1 MVSHPGNNLSVLL
14 EDITDSRVR
23 ALLQKFSQ
31 ITTNCSLSKP
41 VKHNVQHHIITT
53 GSPIFSKVR
62 PLPSQKLAI
71 AQKEFEQL
79 VQQGICRP
87 SNSCWSSPLHM
98 VPKPN
103 GEWRPCGDYRRLN
116 AQTVPD
122 RYPIPLIHDFAHHL
136 ANCRIFSTLDLTK
149 AYHQIPVAPE
159 DIPKTAICTPFGL
172 FEFTRMTF
180 GLCNAAQTFQRFIH
194 SVLRNLE
201 FCFVYLDDVLVASST
216 ESEHLAH
223 LECIFQR
230 LLEAGLVL
238 NVEKCKFLQQQVRFL
253 GHFISPEGIQPDPDK
268 VQAISS
274 FPRPKTVRELRRFL
288 GMLNF
293 YRRFLPKAAH
303 LQSILNA
310 YLSGPKTKD
319 TREIVWSEE
328 AICAFDKSRQQLA
341 DATLLA
347 FPLQDAPL
355 AVFVDASDNAV
366 GAALHQKVDQVWQPL
381 SFFSKQLNPAQRNY
395 STYDRELLAAYLSI
409 KYFRFSLEGRPFTVF
424 TDHKPLTF
432 ALKQKPD
439 KASPRQL
446 RHLSFISQF
455 TSDIQHV
462 SGKDNIVADAL
473 SRVSEVNIPAS
484 LDFSAIAKAQ
494 VDDAALQSLKSNPKY
509 KFRELPIFGSSLSL
523 CCEDSEK
530 GPRPYIPATFRKE
543 VFHAVHDLAHPGI
556 RTTNRLVTGKYF
568 WPSMNKDINSWARE
582 CIACQKCKVSRHVRK
597 EVGSFPRTTKR
608 FHTIHLDI
616 IGPLRDSH
624 GYKYCLTIIDRFTRW
639 PEAIPL
645 KDITAQS
652 CAEALCREWIPR
664 FGVPAVVITD
674 QGMQFESTLFSE
686 LGKLL
691 GFKRQRTTAYHPQSN
706 GMLERW
712 HRTLKAAIM
721 ARDDPSWTQVLPLV
735 LLGLRTTRREEFA
748 ASPAELVYGENPRLP
763 SDPVFDKRSGLTE
776 SGLVRLLRDNLRRI
790 KATPPTRHSSIP
802 ACSPKELD
810 TCTHVL
816 IRTDAVRKPLQPPYE
831 GPYRVLERGEHF
843 FQLEIGGHKKA
854 VSLSRLKPACAPK
867 QRRVRFVD

>member
-1 MVSHPGNNLSVLL
+1 MVSHADNNLSVLL

-23 ALLQKFSQ
+23 TLLQKFSQ
-31 ITTNCSLSKP
+31 ITTECSLSKP
-41 VKHNVQHHIITT
+41 VKHNVQPHINTT

-62 PLPSQKLAI
+62 PLPPQKLAI
-71 AQKEFEQL
+71 ARKEFEQL

-136 ANCRIFSTLDLTK
+136 ANCRIFSTLDLAK

-194 SVLRNLE
+194 SVLRNLD

-253 GHFISPEGIQPDPDK
+253 GHSISSEGIQPDPDK
-268 VQAISS
+268 VQAITS

-303 LQSILNA
+303 HQSVLNA

-328 AICAFDKSRQQLA
+328 AVRAFNKSRQQLA

-347 FPLQDAPL
+347 FPQQDAPL
-355 AVFVDASDNAV
+355 AVFVDASDIAV

-439 KASPRQL
+439 EASPRQL

-509 KFRELPIFGSSLSL
+509 KFRELPIFGSNLSL

-582 CIACQKCKVSRHVRK
+582 CIACQKCKVSRHGPCETRTVTSIASQSST
-597 EVGSFPRTTKR
+597 GSR
-608 FHTIHLDI
+608 
-616 IGPLRDSH
+616 G
-624 GYKYCLTIIDRFTRW
+624 
-639 PEAIPL
+639 
-645 KDITAQS
+645 
-652 CAEALCREWIPR
+652 
-664 FGVPAVVITD
+664 
-674 QGMQFESTLFSE
+674 
-686 LGKLL
+686 
-691 GFKRQRTTAYHPQSN
+691 
-706 GMLERW
+706 
-712 HRTLKAAIM
+712 
-721 ARDDPSWTQVLPLV
+721 
-735 LLGLRTTRREEFA
+735 GLRQY
-748 ASPAELVYGENPRLP
+748 L
-763 SDPVFDKRSGLTE
+763 
-776 SGLVRLLRDNLRRI
+776 
-790 KATPPTRHSSIP
+790 
-802 ACSPKELD
+802 
-810 TCTHVL
+810 
-816 IRTDAVRKPLQPPYE
+816 
-831 GPYRVLERGEHF
+831 
-843 FQLEIGGHKKA
+843 
-854 VSLSRLKPACAPK
+854 
-867 QRRVRFVD
+867 